1 MKIYVVN
8 AFTKDKF
15 GGNPAAIVPLS
26 AWIQDG
32 LMQKM
37 AAQHNLS
44 ETAFIV
50 PKGDDYEIRWFTPEV
65 EVDLCGHATL
75 AAAHVFYNHL
85 GYSRDQLTFHS
96 KSGPLYVSRTKP
108 GGMITLDFPVNRP
121 ATTDNL
127 SIFEQGLGIKPKEVY
142 LSTFDYLAVLENQK
156 QIEDLSPDFEKIAQL
171 KSRGLIATAKGDK
184 VDFVSRCFFP
194 QSGIDEDPV
203 TGSAHTVMVP
213 YWAEKLGKTSLTAIQ
228 LSPRKGWLECELSGD
243 RVLMSGHAVTYLVGE
258 IQVGD

>member
-26 AWIQDG
+26 AWIQDS

-44 ETAFIV
+44 ETAFLV
-50 PKGDDYEIRWFTPEV
+50 PKGQDYEIRWFTPEV

-75 AAAHVFYNHL
+75 ASAHVFYNHL
-85 GYSRDQLTFHS
+85 GYTRDQLIFHS
-96 KSGPLYVSRTKP
+96 KSGPLYVSRTKSN
-108 GGMITLDFPVNRP
+108 GMITLDFPVNRP
-121 ATTDNL
+121 SPTEFL
-127 SIFEQGLGIKPKEVY
+127 PLFEQGLGIKPKEVY
-142 LSTFDYLAVLENQK
+142 ISTFDYMVVLENQK
-156 QIEDLSPDFEKIAQL
+156 QIEDLAPDFQKIAQL
-171 KSRGLIATAKGDK
+171 NSRGLIVTAKGDR
-184 VDFVSRCFFP
+184 VDFVSRGFFP

-203 TGSAHTVMVP
+203 TGSAHTVLVP
-213 YWAEKLGKTSLTAIQ
+213 YWAEKLGKSSLTAVQ
-228 LSPRKGWLECELSGD
+228 LSARKGLLECELVGK